1 MQRAAEVQRAE
12 AHRRGDAERSRELS
26 AVLGNLAPGCVRL
39 LHDAPRALEEG
50 IAFHGDAELA
60 GGPLDEMRA
69 ERALELFEA
78 LAHDG
83 LGEVELAPR
92 AAYRSRLRDGQ
103 ESRNSL
109 ELHCSMIPNT

>member
-12 AHRRGDAERSRELS
+12 AHRRGDAERSRKLS
-26 AVLGNLAPGCVRL
+26 AVFRNVAPCCDRL
-39 LHDAPRALEEG
+39 LHDAPSALEEG

-69 ERALELFEA
+69 KRALELFEP
-78 LAHDG
+78 LAHHG

-92 AAYRSRLRDGQ
+92 AAHRSRLRDGH

-109 ELHCSMIPNT
+109 

>member
-12 AHRRGDAERSRELS
+12 AHWRGDAERSRNLS
-26 AVLGNLAPGCVRL
+26 AVLGNLAPSRDRL
-39 LHDAPRALEEG
+39 LHDAPPALEEG

-60 GGPLDEMRA
+60 GGPLA
-69 ERALELFEA
+69 ELCAGRALELFQP
-78 LAHDG
+78 LAHHG

-92 AAYRSRLRDGQ
+92 AAHRSRLRDGH

-109 ELHCSMIPNT
+109 